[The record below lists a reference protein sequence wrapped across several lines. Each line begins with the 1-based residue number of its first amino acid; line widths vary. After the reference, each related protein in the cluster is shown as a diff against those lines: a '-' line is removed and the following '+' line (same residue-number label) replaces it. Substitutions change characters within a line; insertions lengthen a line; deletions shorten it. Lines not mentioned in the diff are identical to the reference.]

1 MTELE
6 ARYGDAFTMGLPGMP
21 YPIVVVSNPEVVKH
35 VFALGPDEG
44 HAGKTN
50 VPLERLPGEHS
61 MFLLDGA
68 DHLRHR
74 KLMMPALHGERMH
87 AYGRE
92 MTALADEAIDRWP
105 VGEPFAA
112 HNAMQTIT
120 LRIIVRT
127 VFGVEAGTPRFAE
140 LTDVLA
146 RMLDAGAS
154 PALAFPFM
162 QRDLGPLSPWGKF
175 TRLARRS
182 SEILRDEI
190 RRARAPGQP
199 DRTDM
204 LAMLLEAREEGGRA
218 LDEDELHDELM
229 TLLTAGHETTATAL
243 AWALRWILPDASL
256 VGRLR
261 AEIATAEGDP
271 ARVAQLPLLDSAVKE
286 SLRLKP
292 VTAMVGRVL
301 QRPKVLGPL
310 HLPAG
315 AMVAPAIYLV
325 HHRPALY
332 PRPDWFD
339 AERFL
344 SFKPAPSEWLPFGGG
359 LRKCIGAAFAVYE
372 MKMVLASLLAR
383 IDVRLAATDVRPTRR
398 GVTITPSGGLP
409 MVVSARKP
417 RDVRPREQRDS
428 LGRASAR

>member
-1 MTELE
+1 
-6 ARYGDAFTMGLPGMP
+6 
-21 YPIVVVSNPEVVKH
+21 
-35 VFALGPDEG
+35 
-44 HAGKTN
+44 
-50 VPLERLPGEHS
+50 
-61 MFLLDGA
+61 
-68 DHLRHR
+68 
-74 KLMMPALHGERMH
+74 MMPSLHGERMH

-92 MTALADEAIDRWP
+92 MTALADEAVDRWP
-105 VGEPFAA
+105 VGEPFPA
-112 HNAMQTIT
+112 HDAMQAIT

-154 PALAFPFM
+154 PMLAFPFM
-162 QRDLGPLSPWGKF
+162 QRDLGRLSPWGRF
-175 TRLARRS
+175 TRLAQRS

-190 RRARAPGQP
+190 RRARARGAAG
-199 DRTDM
+199 RTDV
-204 LAMLLEAREEGGRA
+204 LAMLLEARDESGRD
-218 LDEDELHDELM
+218 LHEDELHDELI

-243 AWALRWILPDASL
+243 AWALRWILPDTSL

-286 SLRLKP
+286 ALRLQP
-292 VTAMVGRVL
+292 VIAMVGRVL

-332 PRPDWFD
+332 PNPDRFD

-344 SFKPAPSEWLPFGGG
+344 TFKPAPSEWLPFGGG

-383 IDVRLAATDVRPTRR
+383 VDARLAATDVRPTRR
-398 GVTITPSGGLP
+398 GVTITPSSGLP
-409 MVVSARKP
+409 IVVAARKP
-417 RDVRPREQRDS
+417 RDIQARTPGDS
-428 LGRASAR
+428 LGRASV